1 MGRLSPDR
9 QRERLKGLMVIRI
22 VLVTAFLGST
32 VALDATAFAELSEP
46 RNATLVGLVVATYV
60 LTIGYAAA
68 LSSNLAT
75 SALANIQL
83 GGDLLITTV
92 LALVTGGFDSIFLF
106 FFHLTIINAAI
117 VVGQRAAIV
126 VAALTA
132 LCMIYFATI
141 TLGWLPHPILTAD
154 LTEPAPLD
162 IAYEVLVNSFAGF
175 LVAVLSG
182 QLAARL
188 GRANIALQR
197 EKSNVAELR
206 ALNRNILSSISSGLL
221 TIDDD
226 GLIIFFNRAAEEIT
240 GLESSRV
247 LGHPLEQLFPQLA
260 AIAADHDPDDPDP
273 RLESV
278 YTRHDGDEVYLG
290 FSLSPLQNRD
300 RHRIG
305 QIIIFQDL
313 SDIKE
318 MEARM
323 KRSERLAAVGELSA
337 AIAHE
342 IRNPLASISG
352 SVEMLDGNGDDDDD
366 RLLMDIIVREVDR
379 LDHLIIDFLEY
390 SRPRKLQTSP
400 HDAIPVIREVIRLFR
415 HQADRSDIAV
425 DFPGQHDYHPIV
437 DIDPESFR
445 QILWNLLKNAADAL
459 RSRPRDRRLIR
470 IDVELTDDDRAVFSV
485 EDDGSGIDEEHRTRI
500 FEPFFTTRD
509 NGTGLGL
516 AITYR
521 LLESQNGQIEVTEP
535 HRLRGA
541 RFEISLPLVDTNR
554 S

>member
-1 MGRLSPDR
+1 
-9 QRERLKGLMVIRI
+9 MVIRI

-278 YTRHDGDEVYLG
+278 YARHDGDEVYLG

-323 KRSERLAAVGELSA
+323 KRSERLAAIGELSA

-379 LDHLIIDFLEY
+379 LDHLIGDFLEY